1 MTAELITILH
11 SRLGVDEAKIEKIK
25 ALNGNNPQFAM
36 QEIKSQGLL
45 DEFTLLQASSILLGL
60 EMLPKIPPGAVDP
73 ALAAPFTVTYLKQK
87 KAIPLRHGEKTILIA
102 INDPFDYETIDHI
115 TKILAMG
122 FLETVLSSEAEII
135 KAINQAFEEGPHTAE
150 QILKDIDEEESA
162 KIYVEIE
169 ETTDL
174 LEDTSEAPVIQFVN
188 LMLSKAAKNRA
199 SDIHIEPYQ
208 QDLKVR
214 FRIDGLLYN
223 TFSPPKRLHPSV
235 VSRIKVMSGL
245 NIAEKRA
252 PQDGRIE
259 IKVGDRNIDIRVST
273 LPTVY
278 GERVVLR
285 LLDKSS
291 RMLELH
297 ELGIPEAHL
306 LEIRKLINLSHGI
319 ILVTGPTGSGKT
331 TTLYA
336 ALSEINT
343 QDKNIITIEDPVEY
357 QIDGI
362 GQVPVN
368 RKVGLN
374 FATGLRTIVRQDP
387 DIILVGE
394 IRDLE
399 TAEIAIQAALT
410 GHLVFSTLHTNDA
423 ASAITRL
430 IDMGIEPF
438 LITSSVLAIVAQ
450 RLVRNICPFCKRPAE
465 VSGEF
470 MKDLRVSPEELQNAT
485 MFTGQ
490 GCDKCMHT
498 GFYGRTGIYEIVKIS
513 ESIKKTIL
521 SSPDANVIK
530 EAAGSEGMRTLRED
544 GSDKVLKGITTPEEI
559 LRVTQV

>member
-1 MTAELITILH
+1 MTSELIDILQG
-11 SRLGVDEAKIEKIK
+11 RLGVEETKIAKIK
-25 ALNGNNPQFAM
+25 ALNGSNPQSAM
-36 QEIKSQGLL
+36 EAIKTQGIL
-45 DEFTLLQASSILLGL
+45 DEMTLLQAASMLLGL
-60 EMLPKIPPGAVDP
+60 GVLQKIHPGMIDP
-73 ALAAPFTVTYLKQK
+73 TLATPFAVTYLKQK
-87 KAIPLRHGEKTILIA
+87 KAIPLRDGEKSIVIA
-102 INDPFDYETIDHI
+102 INDPFDYETIDTI
-115 TKILAMG
+115 TKTLAIG
-122 FLETVLSSEAEII
+122 FLETVLCSEGEIT

-162 KIYVEIE
+162 KIYAEIE

-245 NIAEKRA
+245 NIAEKRV

-259 IKVGDRNIDIRVST
+259 IRVGDRNIDIRVST

-297 ELGIPEAHL
+297 ELGIPDSHL
-306 LEIRKLINLSHGI
+306 SEIRKLINLSHGI

-357 QIDGI
+357 QIHGI

-368 RKVGLN
+368 RKVGLS

-410 GHLVFSTLHTNDA
+410 GHLVFSTLHTNDS

-438 LITSSVLAIVAQ
+438 LITSSVLAIIAQ
-450 RLVRNICPFCKRPAE
+450 RLVRTICPSCKRPAE
-465 VSGEF
+465 VNPEF
-470 MKDLRVSPEELQNAT
+470 MKDLSVTQEDLKKAT
-485 MFTGQ
+485 IFLGD

-498 GFYGRTGIYEIVKIS
+498 GFYGRTGIYEVMRVS

-521 SSPDANVIK
+521 STSDANAIK
-530 EAAGSEGMRTLRED
+530 EAAVREGMVTLRED
-544 GSDKVLKGITTPEEI
+544 GSTKVLKGTSTPEEV

>member
-1 MTAELITILH
+1 M
-11 SRLGVDEAKIEKIK
+11 DEAKIEKIK
-25 ALNGNNPQFAM
+25 ALNGNNPQSAM
-36 QEIKSQGLL
+36 QAIKSQGLL
-45 DEFTLLQASSILLGL
+45 DELTLLQASSILLGL
-60 EMLPKIPPGAVDP
+60 GVLQKILPGMIDAT
-73 ALAAPFTVTYLKQK
+73 LAAPFAVTYLKQK
-87 KAIPLRHGEKTILIA
+87 KAIPLRDGEKAIVIA
-102 INDPFDYETIDHI
+102 INDPFDYETIDTI
-115 TKILAMG
+115 TKTLAMG
-122 FLETVLSSEAEII
+122 FLETVLCSEAEIA
-135 KAINQAFEEGPHTAE
+135 KAINEAFEEGPHTAE
-150 QILKDIDEEESA
+150 QILKDIDEEESV
-162 KIYVEIE
+162 KIYAEIE

-245 NIAEKRA
+245 NIAEKRV

-259 IKVGDRNIDIRVST
+259 IRVGDRNIDIRVST

-297 ELGIPEAHL
+297 ELGIPDAHL
-306 LEIRKLINLSHGI
+306 SEIRKLINLSHGI
-319 ILVTGPTGSGKT
+319 VLVTGPTGSGKT

-368 RKVGLN
+368 RKVGLT
-374 FATGLRTIVRQDP
+374 FANGLRTIVRQDP

-394 IRDLE
+394 VRDLE

-438 LITSSVLAIVAQ
+438 LITSSVLAIIAQ
-450 RLVRNICPFCKRPAE
+450 RLVRTICPSCKRPAE
-465 VSGEF
+465 VSNEC
-470 MKDLRVSPEELQNAT
+470 MKDLCVTEEDLKEAT
-485 MFTGQ
+485 LFTGA
-490 GCDKCMHT
+490 
-498 GFYGRTGIYEIVKIS
+498 R
-513 ESIKKTIL
+513 L
-521 SSPDANVIK
+521 
-530 EAAGSEGMRTLRED
+530 
-544 GSDKVLKGITTPEEI
+544 
-559 LRVTQV
+559 